1 MRQDTVTHISN
12 KGFPVKF
19 YAEIL
24 QIAKTDSPWT
34 EKIKNLNMYLQIGE
48 SKEQSELFRDTYKNW
63 KLILFEKEQS
73 AYH

>member
-1 MRQDTVTHISN
+1 MQ
-12 KGFPVKF
+12 KF
-19 YAEIL
+19 YKL
-24 QIAKTDSPWT
+24 LRQTDSPWT